1 MVRRTFL
8 GVALMLFGYGRRA
21 WAQLASA
28 TPGYYPLTHPVR
40 IALDTVSTPWRPVPF
55 VAEAVLPQTSPTP
68 GRRVLMN
75 GVLYRRQSGDESS
88 ALSAVCVTCPH
99 ELCQVDLV
107 TDEARLARLAQ
118 LTTTSGS
125 DKMHPKF
132 VCGCHGSVFDAL
144 EDGSWIS
151 GPADRGLFNFRV
163 GGITDGTVEI
173 DEVEVETLSVV

>member
-1 MVRRTFL
+1 MVRRAFL
-8 GVALMLFGYGRRA
+8 GFGLMLLGFGRRA

-28 TPGYYPLTHPVR
+28 SPGYYPLTHPVR
-40 IALDTVSTPWRPVPF
+40 IALDTVSTQWHLVPF
-55 VAEAVLPQTSPTP
+55 VAEAVLPQASPTP

-75 GVLYRRQSGDESS
+75 GVLYRRESGNGSS
-88 ALSAVCVTCPH
+88 ALSALCVTCPH

-107 TDEARLARLAQ
+107 TDETRLARLA
-118 LTTTSGS
+118 TMSGS
-125 DKMHPKF
+125 NEKNPKF

-144 EDGSWIS
+144 DDGAWIS

-173 DEVEVETLSVV
+173 VEVEVETLSVV

>member
-1 MVRRTFL
+1 MLRRRFI
-8 GVALMLFGYGRRA
+8 GFALMLLGYGRRA

-28 TPGYYPLTHPVR
+28 TPGYYPLTHPIR
-40 IALDTVSTPWRPVPF
+40 IPLDSVSALWRPVPF

-75 GVLYRRQSGDESS
+75 GLLYRRESGDDSS
-88 ALSAVCVTCPH
+88 ALSALCVTCPH
-99 ELCQVDLV
+99 ELCQVSLV
-107 TDEARLARLAQ
+107 TDETRLARLA
-118 LTTTSGS
+118 TTSGS
-125 DKMHPKF
+125 DKKSPKF

-144 EDGSWIS
+144 DDGAWIS
-151 GPADRGLFNFRV
+151 GPADRGLFNFKV

>member
-1 MVRRTFL
+1 
-8 GVALMLFGYGRRA
+8 MLLGYGRRA

-40 IALDTVSTPWRPVPF
+40 IPLDTVSTLWRPVPF

-75 GVLYRRQSGDESS
+75 GVLYRRESGDDSS
-88 ALSAVCVTCPH
+88 ALSALCVTCPH
-99 ELCQVDLV
+99 ERCQVTLV
-107 TDEARLARLAQ
+107 TDEARLARM
-118 LTTTSGS
+118 SGS
-125 DKMHPKF
+125 DKKNPKF
-132 VCGCHGSVFDAL
+132 ACGCHGSVFDAL
-144 EDGSWIS
+144 DDGAWIS

-173 DEVEVETLSVV
+173 SEVEVETLSVV